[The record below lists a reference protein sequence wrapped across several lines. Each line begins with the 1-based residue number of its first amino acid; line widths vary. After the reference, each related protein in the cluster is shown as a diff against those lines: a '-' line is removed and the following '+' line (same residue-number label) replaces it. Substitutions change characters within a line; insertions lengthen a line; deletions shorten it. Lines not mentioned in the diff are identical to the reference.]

1 MPGIPVATVRVRAR
15 VRTRERGPGLR
26 SPRGLLRRGLA
37 GVLVV
42 AVLGTAGFAVASLL
56 GPAAFR
62 PPALAGGPPVAAEA
76 LTAAAADLRAAV
88 AKDGPGYRFTVV
100 QTATLRQREGGE
112 PIPVVDPADP
122 RTVVGTAPEAYVT
135 AMVSAGAVSPDGF
148 WMEMRRG
155 PMPGER
161 PDFAKSPVVFTV
173 VDDGRTVRRNDGQGF
188 YDGPSPGMGFDPATA
203 AALPGLLERL
213 AAQELTDLGVADL
226 DGTTLHG
233 VVGTVAREDF
243 PGAVA
248 ADGLAFTEKTFPVEA
263 WLDPDGRLVR
273 LVVRARNLNQD
284 VWDLVLE
291 TVLTVEDGP
300 AGARPAAL
308 PAFDAAA
315 TPAAP
320 APLVSWEAAP

>member
-1 MPGIPVATVRVRAR
+1 MLGAPVTAVRVRGR
-15 VRTRERGPGLR
+15 VRTRERGPGFAGW
-26 SPRGLLRRGLA
+26 RGLLGLSLA
-37 GVLVV
+37 FAILASGAAAL
-42 AVLGTAGFAVASLL
+42 VLGT
-56 GPAAFR
+56 PR
-62 PPALAGGPPVAAEA
+62 ALQDWAGGPSEAATR
-76 LTAAAADLRAAV
+76 LAATAADLERATAP
-88 AKDGPGYRFTVV
+88 GGTGYRFTVV

-135 AMVSAGAVSPDGF
+135 AMVSAGAVSADGF

-173 VDDGRTVRRNDGQGF
+173 VDDRAGVRRNDGQGF

-213 AAQELTDLGVADL
+213 AAQELTDLGTADVE
-226 DGTTLHG
+226 GAVLHG

-263 WLDPDGRLVR
+263 WFDPDGRLVR
-273 LVVRARNLNQD
+273 LVARARNLNQD

-291 TVLTVEDGP
+291 TVLTIEEGP

-308 PAFDAAA
+308 PAFDPAA

-320 APLVSWEAAP
+320 APLVSWEVAP

>member
-37 GVLVV
+37 GALVV
-42 AVLGTAGFAVASLL
+42 AVLGTAGLAVAPLL
-56 GPAAFR
+56 GPATLR
-62 PPALAGGPPVAAEA
+62 PSVVAGGPPVAAEA
-76 LTAAAADLRAAV
+76 LTAAAAELATAT
-88 AKDGPGYRFTVV
+88 APGGTGYRFTVV
-100 QTATLRQREGGE
+100 QTATLRQRGGGE

-122 RTVVGTAPEAYVT
+122 RTVTGTAPEAYVT

-155 PMPGER
+155 PKPGER

-188 YDGPSPGMGFDPATA
+188 YEGPSPGMGFDPATA

-213 AAQELTDLGVADL
+213 AAQELTDLGTAEL

-233 VVGTVAREDF
+233 VAGTAAREDY

-248 ADGLAFTEKTFPVEA
+248 ADGLAFTETTFPVEA
-263 WLDPDGRLVR
+263 WFDAEGRLVR
-273 LVVRARNLNQD
+273 LVARARNLNQD
-284 VWDLVLE
+284 TWDLVLE
-291 TVLTVEDGP
+291 TALAFEAGP

-315 TPAAP
+315 APAAP
-320 APLVSWEAAP
+320 DPLVASEVAP